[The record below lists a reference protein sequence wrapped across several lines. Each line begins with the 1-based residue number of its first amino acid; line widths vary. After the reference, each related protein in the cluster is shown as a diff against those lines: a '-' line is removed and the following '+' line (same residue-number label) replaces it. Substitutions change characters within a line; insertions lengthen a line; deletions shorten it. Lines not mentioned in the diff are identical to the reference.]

1 VCEDI
6 DSIGHQ
12 QASILQMVY
21 MRSNAKAVFVC
32 FIDDGAIDFRRQLR
46 ILSPEII
53 HPHLNEIRLLGN
65 LLRNLAAGLGW
76 RLGTEHFCKAACGR
90 RHPVLRAKSN
100 TCRVHVSSR
109 KRAAA
114 GLLADLGEAL
124 SVRAHGEHGAD
135 PVFLV
140 PQQLMTEI
148 LVGLVR
154 C

>member
-1 VCEDI
+1 
-6 DSIGHQ
+6 
-12 QASILQMVY
+12 MVY
-21 MRSNAKAVFVC
+21 MSSNSKAVFVC
-32 FIDDGAIDFRRQLR
+32 FVDDCAIDFRWHLR
-46 ILSPEII
+46 IMSPEII
-53 HPHLNEIRLLGN
+53 YPHLDEIRLWGSLLCN
-65 LLRNLAAGLGW
+65 LTAGFG
-76 RLGTEHFCKAACGR
+76 RRFGTKHLCKAHRGR

-114 GLLADLGEAL
+114 GLLADLGELL
-124 SVRAHGEHGAD
+124 SVRAHREYRAD

-148 LVGLVR
+148 VVGLVR